1 MNKDEVAREVFVA
14 LGGHENVLSNTV
26 CMTRL
31 RVTLN
36 DPQSVDY
43 ESLGE
48 IQGVLGTATRGR
60 NGLEVVFGPRVIDG
74 IYHSFIKL
82 TGISGGVEDLFPMSR
97 QDTNMRVQIR
107 TSKQRAA
114 DLSAARSN
122 KPLIDENELDVL
134 QSIFDER
141 EKRQTDIDSLPK
153 RLAVINGPNIN
164 LLGLDPSKVA
174 SEADEYPGLL
184 ELCKQAAE
192 EAGFSQCSC
201 YQSNHEGDLVDMI
214 QDCLDTF
221 EAIVINP
228 GAYED
233 SKALGEALQAVLVPA
248 VDVHRHKLEQAG
260 EVGKA
265 CLNVISGLGSEGYR
279 VAISSL
285 ASHLA

>member
-1 MNKDEVAREVFVA
+1 MNKDEVAREVFEA

-43 ESLGE
+43 ETLGE
-48 IQGVLGTATRGR
+48 IQGVLGTATRGK

-97 QDTNMRVQIR
+97 QDTNMRVHIR
-107 TSKQRAA
+107 TNRQRTA
-114 DLSAARSN
+114 DLSAARRSE
-122 KPLIDENELDVL
+122 PLIDESEMDVL
-134 QSIFDER
+134 QSIFNDR
-141 EKRQTDIDSLPK
+141 EEGQARNEPELK

-164 LLGLDPSKVA
+164 LLGLDPTKVE
-174 SEADEYPGLL
+174 SEGDDYPGLL

-192 EAGFSQCSC
+192 EAGFSRCSC

-214 QDCLDTF
+214 QDCLDTY

-233 SKALGEALQAVLVPA
+233 SKALSEALRAVLIPA
-248 VDVHRHKLEQAG
+248 VDVHRHKLTQVG
-260 EVGKA
+260 EVGKV
-265 CLNVISGLGSEGYR
+265 CLKVISGLGSEGYR
-279 VAISSL
+279 VAISTLTNQL
-285 ASHLA
+285 A

>member
-1 MNKDEVAREVFVA
+1 MNKDEVARNVLAA

-82 TGISGGVEDLFPMSR
+82 TGISGGIEDLFPMSR
-97 QDTNMRVQIR
+97 QGTNMRVQIR
-107 TSKQRAA
+107 TGRQS
-114 DLSAARSN
+114 SASRSN
-122 KPLIDENELDVL
+122 ASSKKPLIDENEMNVL
-134 QSIFDER
+134 QSIFDECEGEHETR
-141 EKRQTDIDSLPK
+141 VPKSL

-164 LLGLDPSKVA
+164 LLGLDPSKVE
-174 SEADEYPGLL
+174 SEADDYPGLL
-184 ELCKQAAE
+184 ELCKQTAKD
-192 EAGFSQCSC
+192 AGFTRCAC
-201 YQSNHEGDLVDMI
+201 LQSNHEGDLVDMI

-221 EAIVINP
+221 DAIVINP

-233 SKALGEALQAVLVPA
+233 SKALGEALHAVLIPA
-248 VDVHRHKLEQAG
+248 MDVHRHKLEQAG
-260 EVGKA
+260 EVGRA
-265 CLNVISGLGSEGYR
+265 CLKTISGLGSDGYR
-279 VAISSL
+279 VAISDL